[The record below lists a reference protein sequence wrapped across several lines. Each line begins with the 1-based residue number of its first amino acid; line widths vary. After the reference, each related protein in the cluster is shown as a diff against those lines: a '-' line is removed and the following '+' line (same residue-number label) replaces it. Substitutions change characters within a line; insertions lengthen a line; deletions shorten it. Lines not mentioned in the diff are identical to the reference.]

1 LESWVPLSGAAG
13 ALHGGL
19 TAAATVAPIT
29 ARQGSVLAL
38 SGTVR
43 GGYIVSGLIPDVGK
57 SYQFGVAGRIS
68 PLGQTGDNGQIHTT
82 GFIATG
88 VATGTMTIGAPRG
101 TIKLQLTGPTQPGFA
116 PLPSTMSYT
125 INGGTGLYQKATG
138 SGTIDIT
145 LTSNVF
151 SYGFGL
157 MTISFHASTAKGTT

>member
-1 LESWVPLSGAAG
+1 
-13 ALHGGL
+13 LHGGL
-19 TAAATVAPIT
+19 TAAAVAPIA
-29 ARQGSVLAL
+29 ARQGPVLAL

-43 GGYIVSGLIPDVGK
+43 GGYTISGLIPDVGK

-82 GFIATG
+82 GFISSG
-88 VATGTMTIGAPRG
+88 MATGTMTIGAPHG

-116 PLPSTMSYT
+116 PLPSTMAYT
-125 INGGTGLYQKATG
+125 INGGTGLYTKATG
-138 SGTIDIT
+138 SGTIDIM

-157 MTISFHASTAKGTT
+157 MTISFHASTTKGTT

>member
-19 TAAATVAPIT
+19 TAAAVAPIT
-29 ARQGSVLAL
+29 KRQESVLAL

-43 GGYIVSGLIPDVGK
+43 GGYIVSSVIPDVGK

-82 GFIATG
+82 GFIASG
-88 VATGTMTIGAPRG
+88 IASGTMTIGAPHG
-101 TIKLQLTGPTQPGFA
+101 TIKLQLTGPPQPGFT

-125 INGGTGLYQKATG
+125 INGGTGAYTKATG

-157 MTISFHASTAKGTT
+157 MTISFHAGTTKGTT